1 VPDGLPAGERDSLD
15 DPDQARAR
23 AEQLITDLR
32 RCPIGELARLGRTLH
47 AWRVELYAHLE
58 HPDVSNGLTENLNLK
73 IKNTKRVAR
82 GYRNFNYYQL
92 RLLLNHG
99 RIREDHSPTRI
110 RTRAPTFA
118 A

>member
-1 VPDGLPAGERDSLD
+1 MRTGYPRIKKL
-15 DPDQARAR
+15 RAPR
-23 AEQLITDLR
+23 SDCRFCGALHLR